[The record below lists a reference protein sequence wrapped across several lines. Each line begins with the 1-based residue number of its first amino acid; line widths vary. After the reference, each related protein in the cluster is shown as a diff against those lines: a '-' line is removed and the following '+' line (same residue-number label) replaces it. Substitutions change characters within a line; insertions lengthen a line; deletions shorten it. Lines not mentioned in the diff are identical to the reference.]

1 MFAILK
7 DLNSAID
14 QILTY
19 IPAGRQ
25 SEEVCILDALDRIVS
40 RDVAARFSVPPFD
53 TSAMDGFAVS
63 SADLSADKVAGGSV
77 ELIVT
82 GEAAAGSRADM
93 SVKSGEAV
101 KIMTGA
107 PLPAG
112 ADAILIKENAVE
124 EKGDGFWNVTCREAV
139 SAGLHVRKTGADFS
153 KNDIIIPRGTTI
165 NPAALGILA
174 SSGCGRVDV
183 FVKRTVAVVST
194 GDELIDPLDETVAQD
209 GFIPGAGRI
218 MNSNLFLLYGL
229 LVKSGLK
236 PELCGIAIDTPED
249 IAKKI
254 SCGLDKADIVIT
266 TGGASVGSYDYIP
279 AALELLGF
287 KVDIWKMAIK
297 PGRPFIFAVKKGAGA
312 DKIVFGLPGNPA
324 SSLVSFIKLLRPALD
339 KYSGAAF
346 QAKGFTVYG
355 ALSEGVKK
363 DRERTT
369 YLRAFV
375 YNPEAGEGEASGNGN
390 RNVNANVNAGV
401 PIIKVPSKQ
410 DSNILTTALYAN
422 CLAEIPPG
430 DGIAAKGDIV
440 AARMI

>member
-7 DLNSAID
+7 DLNSAINE
-14 QILTY
+14 ILAC
-19 IPAGRQ
+19 IPAESR
-25 SEEVCILDALDRIVS
+25 SEEVFILDALDRIVS
-40 RDVAARFSVPPFD
+40 RDVKARFSVPPFN

-63 SADLSADKVAGGSV
+63 SADLSADKMADGPVK
-77 ELIVT
+77 LMVT

-93 SVKSGEAV
+93 SIKSGEAV

-107 PLPAG
+107 PLPSG
-112 ADAILIKENAVE
+112 ADAILVKENAVE
-124 EKGDGFWNVTCREAV
+124 EKQKGFWSVTCLEAV
-139 SAGLHVRKTGADFS
+139 SAGLHVRKTGADFFE
-153 KNDIIIPRGTTI
+153 NDIIVPRATLI

-174 SSGCGRVDV
+174 SSGYSRVDV
-183 FVKRTVAVVST
+183 YVKKSVAVVST
-194 GDELIDPLDETVAQD
+194 GDELIDPLDETVARA
-209 GFIPGAGRI
+209 GFVPGAGRI

-249 IAKKI
+249 IAQKI
-254 SCGLDKADIVIT
+254 SLGLDRADIVIT

-287 KVDIWKMAIK
+287 QINIWKMAIK
-297 PGRPFIFAVKKGAGA
+297 PGRPFIFAVKKDAGAG
-312 DKIVFGLPGNPA
+312 KIVFGLPGNPA

-339 KYSGAAF
+339 KYSGAASPS
-346 QAKGFTVYG
+346 KSFTVYG
-355 ALSEGVKK
+355 ALGESVKK

-369 YLRAFV
+369 YLRAFI
-375 YNPEAGEGEASGNGN
+375 YNPEAGEGGAGRSGSESE
-390 RNVNANVNAGV
+390 NAHVAV
-401 PIIKVPSKQ
+401 IKVPSKQ

-440 AARMI
+440 AALMI